1 MSKRSDTIRNLFS
14 QQAPAL
20 SELSADNT
28 GGELRRAPAGAVRS
42 MRDTFSSIERENESL
57 RAQFADGEHILD
69 IDPKL
74 IDPSPFADRFA
85 VDDDPSFEA
94 LKQSIAERGQEIP
107 VLLRPHPREPGR
119 YQTAFGHR
127 RIRVA
132 LELGRSVKAII
143 RPLTDDELVVAQGVE
158 NSAREDLSFIER
170 AVFALTLEK
179 AGRSRTI
186 IQQALAIDRA
196 ETSKLI
202 SVANAVPDDLIRLI
216 GKAPKIGRRRWQ
228 EFADA
233 LGDEAAVAR
242 VRSTTEKST
251 FATSDSD
258 TRFARAL
265 SAATL
270 QERSAVSKSPV
281 IIADGAGKVLAQ
293 IRLMERDVK
302 VTLAKSTAS
311 AFAEYLAGRLPELFD
326 EFRAFD
332 AQNDGL
338 DERDQT

>member
-1 MSKRSDTIRNLFS
+1 MSKRSDTIRSLFS
-14 QQAPAL
+14 QQAPAPAV
-20 SELSADNT
+20 LSADNAT
-28 GGELRRAPAGAVRS
+28 GEPRRAPAGAVRS

-69 IDPKL
+69 VDPAL

-85 VDDDPSFEA
+85 LDDDPSFDA

-107 VLLRPHPREPGR
+107 VLLRPHPNRPGR

-132 LELGRSVKAII
+132 VQLDRSVKSIV
-143 RPLTDDELVVAQGVE
+143 RPLSDDELIVAQGVE

-170 AVFALTLEK
+170 AVFALTLET
-179 AGRSRTI
+179 AGRSRTV

-202 SVANAVPDDLIRLI
+202 SVAKAVPNDFVRLI

-233 LGDEAAVAR
+233 LTDNQAIARVKAVA
-242 VRSTTEKST
+242 EKQT
-251 FATSDSD
+251 FAALDSD
-258 TRFARAL
+258 ARFARAL
-265 SAATL
+265 SAAAW
-270 QERSAVSKSPV
+270 QEPSAAIKSPFA
-281 IIADGAGKVLAQ
+281 ISDGAGQVVAHV
-293 IRLMERDVK
+293 RMTERDVK
-302 VTLAKSTAS
+302 VTLAKSTPS
-311 AFAEYLAGRLPELFD
+311 AFAEFLADRLPELFD

-332 AQNDGL
+332 APNEASDN
-338 DERDQT
+338 